1 MCVWRKVA
9 NNLPLREQKEGVI
22 FGGCTYVSFKESPWK
37 FKHMMF
43 SSEQYPQVDI
53 ISLTGQ
59 MKKLKNIERQIYLTK
74 FVHLKNKRKKRD

>member
-1 MCVWRKVA
+1 
-9 NNLPLREQKEGVI
+9 
-22 FGGCTYVSFKESPWK
+22 
-37 FKHMMF
+37 MMF

-74 FVHLKNKRKKRD
+74 FVHLKNKRKKKRLRKRGEDVINLTHKVWQKFSLRA

>member
-1 MCVWRKVA
+1 
-9 NNLPLREQKEGVI
+9 
-22 FGGCTYVSFKESPWK
+22 
-37 FKHMMF
+37 MF
-43 SSEQYPQVDI
+43 SSVQYPQVDI